1 LIIIPIIFL
10 MEMFTDIKFFD
21 IASTGVINFA
31 LFSFPLWILVSFVST
46 KLINTWIKKAI
57 AIEKN

>member
-1 LIIIPIIFL
+1 